1 MLFEEILYFGKF
13 GSSYGAVFLFRIL
26 LFIYTFQN
34 QPKPSPTPEN
44 YPAWASWKSKDIYL
58 PAEFHS
64 LARFNKLLT
73 VSKKA
78 LSESIISDDGV
89 IDSHLLFL
97 GLMYREITRVI
108 ESEPGEP
115 TEAPDHLVKSNFGI
129 KQLEKIEALLN
140 GLPCPSKR

>member
-1 MLFEEILYFGKF
+1 M
-13 GSSYGAVFLFRIL
+13 
-26 LFIYTFQN
+26 
-34 QPKPSPTPEN
+34 
-44 YPAWASWKSKDIYL
+44 

-64 LARFNKLLT
+64 LVRFNKLLT